1 MTMTINLKAV
11 RRHLHQIPELALQEY
26 QTHDYILKVIQN
38 ILTPFI
44 TVTQPAVL
52 PTALLVHVKGRNP
65 QRTIGYRTDMD
76 ALPVDEKT
84 DLTFSSQH
92 PHVMHACGHDIH
104 MTVALGVLDYFAQH
118 QPKDNLIFFFQP
130 AEESESGAKKA
141 VDQHLF
147 ETPYQ
152 IDEFYG
158 LHDTPELPA
167 GTIGC
172 RYPTLFAGTSE
183 VDIELI
189 GQSGHAAYPHQAN
202 DMIVAASELVVQ
214 LQTIVSRNV
223 DPIQGA
229 VLTIG
234 KINGG
239 NIRNVIAGKVNLQG
253 TIRGLN
259 QEMIEIVKQRILQI
273 CHGIELGFNCQ
284 VKVHINQG
292 GYYPVNNDKKLTSR
306 FIHFMK
312 KNPKIKFQET
322 LPAMT
327 GEDFGYV
334 LNHYPGTMF
343 WLGVGATS
351 ALHTDT
357 FNPNEEA
364 LIKGVQAITQFLEFR
379 MKEDD

>member
-1 MTMTINLKAV
+1 MAIDLKNI
-11 RRHLHQIPELALQEY
+11 RRHLHQIPELALQERE
-26 QTHDYILKVIQN
+26 THDYLLKVIQN
-38 ILTPFI
+38 LPASFI
-44 TVTQPAVL
+44 TITQPQVL
-52 PTALLVHVKGRNP
+52 PTALLVHVKGSNP
-65 QRTIGYRTDMD
+65 RRTIGYRSDMD
-76 ALPVDEKT
+76 ALPVDEQTNLSFASKH
-84 DLTFSSQH
+84 S
-92 PHVMHACGHDIH
+92 HVMHACGHDIH
-104 MTVALGVLDYFAQH
+104 MTVALGVLEHFAQH
-118 QPKDNLIFFFQP
+118 QPKDNIIFFFQP

-147 ETPYQ
+147 DTPYQ

-183 VDIELI
+183 VDITLS
-189 GQSGHAAYPHQAN
+189 GKSGHAAYPHQAN
-202 DMIVAASELVVQ
+202 DMIVAASELMVQ

-223 DPIQGA
+223 DPVQGA

-239 NIRNVIAGKVNLQG
+239 TIRNVIAGQVTLQG

-259 QEMIEIVKQRILQI
+259 QTMIETVKKRIIQI
-273 CHGIELGFNCQ
+273 CNGIEMGFNCQ
-284 VKVHINQG
+284 INVDINQG

-306 FIHFMK
+306 FINFME
-312 KNPKIKFQET
+312 NNSTISFQET

-327 GEDFGYV
+327 GEDFGYI

-343 WLGVGATS
+343 WLGVGSTS
-351 ALHTDT
+351 ALHTAT
-357 FNPNEEA
+357 FNPDEA
-364 LIKGVQAITQFLEFR
+364 AIIKGVQAITKFLEFR
-379 MKEDD
+379 MEEDD